1 MPQLHPQECF
11 LLERYTSLE
20 YIGALRDAWRE
31 VVRLHEKALDDF
43 MRQAPADLRSRHL
56 SEQPD
61 VTWGTVVLPN
71 FRSTLQSLMNAFIY
85 RSHDD
90 PRAFRIGGGV
100 TYDLCKGAVEYWNGW
115 MGQDILDQI
124 NLFEREAIR
133 HDSNLRITC
142 QEGEWMDG
150 DLTYDYTEDAWG
162 PLALPD
168 RIPAYELDPSV
179 VIRPGEPVVVTG
191 LYLPDI
197 DNACAQFLHPYRTRQ
212 LEPEALKKLGMGE
225 IYVTQGLKK
234 DEYGDWEETQ
244 DVIPTWTLIRRI
256 PDRYIAV
263 PPEGFYPK
271 DQPSTGR
278 VAAGQPCPQSGTW
291 WTPAKPDARRAFA
304 QGDTMPDY
312 PDSSYGATV
321 WYREAE

>member
-1 MPQLHPQECF
+1 MAQLHPQECF

-20 YIGALRDAWRE
+20 YIGELRDAWAETIRAT
-31 VVRLHEKALDDF
+31 EKALDDY
-43 MRQAPADLRSRHL
+43 MRTAPADLRAQHL
-56 SEQPD
+56 SHQPD
-61 VTWGTVVLPN
+61 VGWGTVVLPN
-71 FRSTLQSLMNAFIY
+71 FRSTLQTLINAYIY

-100 TYDLCKGAVEYWNGW
+100 SYDFHRGASEFWRGW
-115 MGQDILDQI
+115 MSEEVENQIGDAAGQATNIDSNVRVTNQGLWVEGRLTHRRARL
-124 NLFEREAIR
+124 NR
-133 HDSNLRITC
+133 HDS
-142 QEGEWMDG
+142 
-150 DLTYDYTEDAWG
+150 
-162 PLALPD
+162 ALPD

-212 LEPEALKKLGMGE
+212 LEPDLLKELGMGN
-225 IYVTQGLKK
+225 IYVTQGLVK
-234 DEYGDWEETQ
+234 DEEGYWEETQ
-244 DVIPTWTLIRRI
+244 DVVPTWTLIRRV

-304 QGDTMPDY
+304 QGDIMPDY
-312 PDSSYGATV
+312 PDSTYGATV

>member
-1 MPQLHPQECF
+1 M
-11 LLERYTSLE
+11 
-20 YIGALRDAWRE
+20 
-31 VVRLHEKALDDF
+31 
-43 MRQAPADLRSRHL
+43 
-56 SEQPD
+56 
-61 VTWGTVVLPN
+61 
-71 FRSTLQSLMNAFIY
+71 
-85 RSHDD
+85 
-90 PRAFRIGGGV
+90 

-115 MGQDILDQI
+115 MGQDMLDQI
-124 NLFEREAIR
+124 DPFEREAIKR
-133 HDSNLRITC
+133 DSNLRITC
-142 QEGEWMDG
+142 RDVGWEEGN
-150 DLTYDYTEDAWG
+150 LTYRYTDDAWG
-162 PLALPD
+162 PLALPAA
-168 RIPAYELDPSV
+168 IPAYELDPSV

-191 LYLPDI
+191 LYLPDVE
-197 DNACAQFLHPYRTRQ
+197 NACAQFLHPYRTRQ

-244 DVIPTWTLIRRI
+244 DVVPTWTLIRRV

-278 VAAGQPCPQSGTW
+278 VAAGQPCPQAGTW

-304 QGDTMPDY
+304 QGDIMPDY
-312 PDSSYGATV
+312 PDSRYGATI